1 MKLQVNVHVL
11 RGVLTILV
19 ILLLAFGCLTAIR
32 AWENKQGQ
40 LPVEDPLSEGQESQE
55 QQEMTYFNGDWYVA
69 REDIET
75 LLVLGLDKFEEQTA
89 EGYLN
94 NEQADFILLL
104 VLDHAQKQV
113 RAIQLNRDTMTEIQI
128 LGVTGAS
135 SGSFTGQLALAH
147 TYGSGGTDSCAN
159 AATAV
164 SKLLYGASIDHYVSM
179 TMDGVARLDDLVGGV
194 SLEILDDF
202 SGIDDRLVKGETVK
216 LDGQMALTYVR
227 ARGGLEDSTNLRRME
242 RQRQYLGAFQ
252 EQLEMCVAQDSSF
265 ILESILQV
273 SDYLV
278 SDCTVEQLS
287 ELSGEI
293 SQYGVSEIETLEG
306 ETKQGEYMEFY
317 ADEQALQALV
327 MDVFY
332 TRVP

>member
-1 MKLQVNVHVL
+1 
-11 RGVLTILV
+11 
-19 ILLLAFGCLTAIR
+19 
-32 AWENKQGQ
+32 
-40 LPVEDPLSEGQESQE
+40 
-55 QQEMTYFNGDWYVA
+55 
-69 REDIET
+69 
-75 LLVLGLDKFEEQTA
+75 
-89 EGYLN
+89 
-94 NEQADFILLL
+94 
-104 VLDHAQKQV
+104 
-113 RAIQLNRDTMTEIQI
+113 
-128 LGVTGAS
+128 
-135 SGSFTGQLALAH
+135 
-147 TYGSGGTDSCAN
+147 
-159 AATAV
+159 
-164 SKLLYGASIDHYVSM
+164 
-179 TMDGVARLDDLVGGV
+179 V

-252 EQLEMCVAQDSSF
+252 EQLELCIAQDSSF